1 MLIVLAADDNYA
13 LPCGVC
19 ITSILTNNES
29 EDIKFAVLTKGLNE
43 DNERRLKQ
51 TALRFNRDIEIKK
64 IDDSVFQNL
73 QVSERFPQSIYFR
86 FLIPMLF
93 PEVPLALYLDCDIIV
108 NGSLLSLFNQ
118 DIKGYACA
126 CIEDQRGDDIR
137 IKNLMPD
144 IDAYFNSGVMLLN
157 LDYWRKHDIH
167 LKCIEYIAT
176 HDNLLFPDQDALN
189 NILLNQVKF
198 IGYEWNFQEY
208 LYFPE
213 EELFLSRIKW
223 PLVQRAKQ
231 NPRIIHYTGIIKPWY
246 NENQHPQKDI
256 FIKYLL
262 SSEWKD
268 ISLKNYYHYPSLYRR
283 AINFLLRKNGLR

>member
-86 FLIPMLF
+86 FLIPIIF
-93 PEVPLALYLDCDIIV
+93 FEESVALYLDCDIIV
-108 NGSLLSLFNQ
+108 NGSLKPLFNLN
-118 DIKGYACA
+118 IKDFACA

-198 IGYEWNFQEY
+198 IGYEWNFQELMY
-208 LYFPE
+208 LPE
-213 EELFLSRIKW
+213 NELFLKREKW
-223 PLVQRAKQ
+223 PLLTLAKG
-231 NPRIIHYTGIIKPWY
+231 NPQIIHYTRHLKPWY
-246 NENQHPQKDI
+246 NECEHPRKDV
-256 FIKYLL
+256 FIKYL
-262 SSEWKD
+262 SSSVWKD
-268 ISLKNYYHYPSLYRR
+268 QALRNYYPKYKRI
-283 AINFLLRKNGLR
+283 INILLRKMRLR